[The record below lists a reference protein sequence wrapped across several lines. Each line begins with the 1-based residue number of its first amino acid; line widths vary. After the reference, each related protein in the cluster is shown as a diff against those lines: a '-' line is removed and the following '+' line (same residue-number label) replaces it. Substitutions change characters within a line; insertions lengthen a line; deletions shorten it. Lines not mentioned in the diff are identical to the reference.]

1 MGISAVPETVHVS
14 SSPYILNEDEL
25 ARYFDNSVID
35 EDELEDSKM
44 FLMSVS
50 EREALLSLQLDCMLP
65 VEISTKIKAVDV
77 AGTPEGFVDEY
88 RELQS

>member
-14 SSPYILNEDEL
+14 SNPYALNEDEL

-44 FLMSVS
+44 FLMSAR
-50 EREALLSLQLDCMLP
+50 EREALLALQLDCMLP
-65 VEISTKIKAVDV
+65 VKVSTNITSVDV